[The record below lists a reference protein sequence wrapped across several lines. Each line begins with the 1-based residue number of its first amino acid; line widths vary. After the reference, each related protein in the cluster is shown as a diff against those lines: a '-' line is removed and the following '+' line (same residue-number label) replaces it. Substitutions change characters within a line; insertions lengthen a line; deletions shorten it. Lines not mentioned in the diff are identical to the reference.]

1 MIFKKFGVLEFM
13 NAETGVS
20 NSNAHH
26 EKITI
31 SAGSLSLDGE
41 LVIPPL
47 AAAGLIIFAHGSGS
61 SRFSQ
66 RNQHVAQMLQ
76 EAGLATLL
84 FNLLTE
90 DEEILDATTRHL
102 RFDINLLADRLRQA
116 SKAMSQNEQA
126 RNLKVAFF
134 GASTGGAAALVAAAA
149 LGARVAAV
157 VSRGGRPDLAGTALS
172 SVLAPTL
179 LIVGGRDEAVMD
191 LNREAYQKL
200 RCEKQLKIIPGATHL
215 FEEPGTLDQV
225 ARESTEW
232 FVSHF

>member
-84 FNLLTE
+84 FDLLTE

-102 RFDINLLADRLRQA
+102 R
-116 SKAMSQNEQA
+116 
-126 RNLKVAFF
+126 
-134 GASTGGAAALVAAAA
+134 
-149 LGARVAAV
+149 
-157 VSRGGRPDLAGTALS
+157 
-172 SVLAPTL
+172 
-179 LIVGGRDEAVMD
+179 
-191 LNREAYQKL
+191 
-200 RCEKQLKIIPGATHL
+200 
-215 FEEPGTLDQV
+215 
-225 ARESTEW
+225 
-232 FVSHF
+232 